1 MLKKLHSLAFII
13 VSISAIAQSP
23 ITITSSDMP
32 NENDSIHISIVAAGD
47 YINVPNPSGT
57 GANYSWDYTSL
68 SPNAQMYERYS
79 APADFTSP
87 YNYFFNL
94 LNTSYGKDNYEFSTI
109 PLPNVNISAAYD
121 FYKEGSSEL
130 KQIGA
135 GYIINDIPLPFL
147 YEDNDNIYEFP
158 MTYLSTSNDSY
169 KYGLDIPG
177 IGYYGQSGTR
187 SNTVDGWG
195 TLTTPFGT
203 FQTIRLKSTVDAV
216 DTVYN
221 TSLMVGANI
230 PRPLKHE
237 YKWMANGKKI
247 PVLKIETTV
256 IAGNEAIS
264 NVRYIDSV
272 RSDVPQVGI
281 NELAKT
287 NINAVV
293 YPNPCINELNVSY
306 NLPFTTSVKITLADI
321 TGKKVALVDNKNQ
334 NLGEHKNKINTSGLD
349 AGIYFI
355 TIQTDNSTEI
365 KKITITK

>member
-1 MLKKLHSLAFII
+1 MLKKIQSVALL
-13 VSISAIAQSP
+13 VISVATMAQSP

-47 YINVPNPSGT
+47 YINVTNPSGT

-68 SPNAQMYERYS
+68 SPNVQMYERYS
-79 APADFTSP
+79 SPADFTSP
-87 YNYFFNL
+87 YNYFFNQ

-109 PLPNVNISAAYD
+109 PLPNVDISAAYD

-135 GYIINDIPLPFL
+135 GYIINGIPLPFL
-147 YEDNDNIYEFP
+147 YENNDNIYEFP
-158 MTYLSTSNDSY
+158 MTYLSSSSDTY

-187 SNTVDGWG
+187 TNTVDGWG
-195 TLTTPFGT
+195 TLSTPFGT

-221 TSLMVGANI
+221 TSLMAGANI
-230 PRPLKHE
+230 PRPLRHE
-237 YKWMANGKKI
+237 YKWLANGRKI
-247 PVLKIETTV
+247 PLLKIETTV

-272 RSDVPQVGI
+272 RADVPQVGM
-281 NELAKT
+281 EEYAEAH
-287 NINAVV
+287 INAIV
-293 YPNPCINELNVSY
+293 YPNPCDNELNIGY
-306 NLPFTTSVKITLADI
+306 NLLSSTSVKITLTDI
-321 TGKKVALVDNKNQ
+321 TGKKIIALDTPNQ
-334 NLGEHKNKINTSGLD
+334 NIGMHINKINTRELKS
-349 AGIYFI
+349 GIYFVA
-355 TIQTDNSTEI
+355 IQTNNLAEVI
-365 KKITITK
+365 KVVIAK